1 MKILAVVLLSAV
13 MAAPIGLAQAQT
25 KAAAAKKPA
34 ASKNVARKTPPTRT
48 VAAARPAAAT
58 AAAAVAATAAATPA
72 RDLNPAELA
81 LAQHVHTG
89 QITCELGKD
98 VSITADDKHPGFFH
112 VSSGTLRYHMH
123 PVESQTGAMRL
134 EDTRAGAMW
143 LQLGNKSMLMDQK
156 LGKRVADDCAADTQR
171 EFAARM
177 KDQPTTNLLG
187 LAQN

>member
-1 MKILAVVLLSAV
+1 MKTLAVVFLSTFL
-13 MAAPIGLAQAQT
+13 AAPIGLIQAQT
-25 KAAAAKKPA
+25 KSPAPAAAKKPA
-34 ASKNVARKTPPTRT
+34 PKTK
-48 VAAARPAAAT
+48 VAAKAKAAPAKPAAAP
-58 AAAAVAATAAATPA
+58 VVVTPA
-72 RDLNPAELA
+72 RELSITELA
-81 LAQHVHTG
+81 LANQVHTG
-89 QITCELGKD
+89 QIGCEQGKS
-98 VSITADDKHPGFFH
+98 VTVTPDDKHPGFFH

-156 LGKRVADDCAADTQR
+156 LGKRVADECAADSQR

-177 KDQPTTNLLG
+177 KDQPATNLLG